1 MPRMNPPQYIRRIV
15 FGMSQKAFAE
25 ALGVHQPT
33 VSAWEA
39 SGRINSKHAAAV
51 RALAK
56 DMGKVW
62 SDGWF
67 FETPED

>member
-1 MPRMNPPQYIRRIV
+1 MNPPQYIRKVV
-15 FGMSQKAFAE
+15 FGMTQVDFAK
-25 ALGVHQPT
+25 ALGVKQAT
-33 VSAWEA
+33 VSSWEVKGHISA
-39 SGRINSKHAAAV
+39 RHAMIV